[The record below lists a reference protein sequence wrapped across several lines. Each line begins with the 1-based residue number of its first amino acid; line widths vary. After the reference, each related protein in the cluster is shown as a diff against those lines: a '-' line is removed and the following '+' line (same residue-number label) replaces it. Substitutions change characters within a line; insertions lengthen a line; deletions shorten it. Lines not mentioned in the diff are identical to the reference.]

1 MLQTAKVSSFVNLV
15 LKSHGSRCTTCVRLH
30 VRCLSN
36 GCPQSSVQFQASLRM
51 TTLLTWLRHRVVTAE
66 DYALILGLP
75 GTGKT
80 STITRA
86 AMALLAAGKSVL
98 VSSYTN
104 SAVDNILLKLASL
117 GAPLLR
123 LGRLEGIHPAMRPYA
138 LGGTHYP
145 DTSASS
151 LQRIA
156 RDARLVLSHM
166 LLHDTHGRPTQQ
178 KAVR

>member
-1 MLQTAKVSSFVNLV
+1 M
-15 LKSHGSRCTTCVRLH
+15 
-30 VRCLSN
+30 
-36 GCPQSSVQFQASLRM
+36 
-51 TTLLTWLRHRVVTAE
+51 VTAE

-80 STITRA
+80 STIARA
-86 AMALLAAGKSVL
+86 AMALLAAGRSVL

-104 SAVDNILLKLASL
+104 SAVDNILLKLAGL

-123 LGRLEGIHPAMRPYA
+123 LGRLEGIHPAMRPFA
-138 LGGTHYP
+138 LGGAHYP

-156 RDARLVLSHM
+156 RDARLVLFHT
-166 LLHDTHGRPTQQ
+166 LLHDIHGRPTQHKVVEMRTL
-178 KAVR
+178 KAMLAVDCECTSAPSHLQLPSGHECGRSSTFPKANCSRSMSPDLHKMSDYQQLD